1 MVSISLSQ
9 KVLSKLSIVARM
21 EAGGEEVEV
30 GVVEALDEEVGVG
43 LEVDDLDEEVQVEN
57 GN

>member
-1 MVSISLSQ
+1 
-9 KVLSKLSIVARM
+9 M
-21 EAGGEEVEV
+21 EEGGEEVDD

>member
-1 MVSISLSQ
+1 
-9 KVLSKLSIVARM
+9 M
-21 EAGGEEVEV
+21 EAGGEEVDD